1 MKDPI
6 WKAAL
11 MSVALAGFLTVS
23 TTAQDR
29 TLAEF
34 KKYVK
39 DAAGDRISD
48 QQLDELVKA
57 VDKDGDGTISEAEF
71 EARMEAFQKV
81 MGNRGERPDRQGS
94 GEGRPRGDQPRSN
107 RWEQMNKR
115 MQAQLENAGI
125 SPGKSLPD
133 VSGLDIDGKPFRL
146 ADLKGHYSVIVSGCL
161 T

>member
-1 MKDPI
+1 MKNPI

-11 MSVALAGFLTVS
+11 LSVALAGFLTVS
-23 TTAQDR
+23 ATAQDR
-29 TLAEF
+29 TIEEF
-34 KKYVK
+34 KEYVK
-39 DAAGDRISD
+39 GVAGDQINDD
-48 QQLDELVKA
+48 QLNELAKA
-57 VDKDGDGTISEAEF
+57 VDKNGDGTISEAEF
-71 EARMEAFQKV
+71 ETRMEAFQKL
-81 MGNRGERPDRQGS
+81 MADREEERPKGNGER
-94 GEGRPRGDQPRSN
+94 RPRGDQSRSN

-133 VSGLDIDGKPFRL
+133 VSGLDIEGEPFRL